1 MKHPLSVTLLLIGL
15 FVAAQ
20 LVGLFL
26 VSKSIIAV
34 QPVNG
39 TIVLEH
45 STTAIGDRPNLVGWE
60 SFLYLLGG
68 VLIGTGLL
76 LLLIKFR
83 KVKLWKFWFFLAVF
97 LSTAV
102 AFGVLLPQLLALAL
116 ALVLALLKIYWPNPW
131 VHNFSELFIYAGIAV
146 LLVPIFDVFW
156 MVVVLLAISIYD
168 MIAVWRTK
176 HMVTMAQFQSKSEVF
191 AGLMIPKR
199 ETHPSTTD
207 IRASTSTQGTASTV
221 TKASKLSA
229 TTAKTVAQKD
239 SSTKSGAI
247 PPPSPPGSSAS
258 SHAILGGGDVAFPM
272 LFTGAVMEGLVRSGL
287 TKIDAFSES
296 LIVVGFAA
304 IALALLLI
312 FAKKDRFY
320 PAMPFLTAGCLL
332 GWVVVL
338 LL

>member
-26 VSKSIIAV
+26 VDKSIVAA
-34 QPVNG
+34 QSVNG

-68 VLIGTGLL
+68 VLIGTALL
-76 LLLIKFR
+76 LLLIRFR

-102 AFGVLLPQLLALAL
+102 AFGVLLPQLIALALAL
-116 ALVLALLKIYWPNPW
+116 ALALLKVYWPNPW

-156 MVVVLLAISIYD
+156 MVIVLLAISLYD

-191 AGLMIPKR
+191 AGLMIPKH
-199 ETHPSTTD
+199 E
-207 IRASTSTQGTASTV
+207 TQGAATV
-221 TKASKLSA
+221 TPPAAHEPASA
-229 TTAKTVAQKD
+229 TSRSAKLRPTTTKITAA
-239 SSTKSGAI
+239 GAKLGVQS
-247 PPPSPPGSSAS
+247 PPSPPSAPATG
-258 SHAILGGGDVAFPM
+258 SHAVLGGGDVAFPM
-272 LFTGAVMEGLVRSGL
+272 LFTGAVLEGLVRSGL
-287 TKIDAFSES
+287 TKTAAFSES
-296 LIVVGFAA
+296 LIVIGFAA
-304 IALALLLI
+304 IALALLLL

-332 GWVVVL
+332 GWVVTML
-338 LL
+338 I